1 MHIEPGVVTGA
12 KLALGYATGA
22 ASLGL
27 TARMTVQ
34 TIRES
39 SLAAFLA
46 RSVITSGLVFSFF
59 QVLPH
64 FSAGVS
70 EVHLILGSTLFLLFG
85 AGPAAVGMLLGLLV
99 SGLMFTP
106 ADLPQFGMNATTL
119 VGALVA
125 LQLAARRIILREL
138 AYVDLSYGQVLRL
151 SLTFQAATVAWV
163 AFWVLWGEGFSAA
176 TLADIA
182 AFGASYAVVI
192 AIEPLVDLAV
202 LAIAKAARAKEKFAF
217 LDARMFQARNA
228 V

>member
-1 MHIEPGVVTGA
+1 MHIEPGVVNGA
-12 KLALGYATGA
+12 KLALGYVTGA
-22 ASLGL
+22 AGLGL
-27 TARMTVQ
+27 TAKMALQ

-46 RSVITSGLVFSFF
+46 RSAVTGALVFSFF
-59 QVLPH
+59 QILPH

-99 SGLMFTP
+99 SGLLFSP

-125 LQLAARRIILREL
+125 LQMVARRTIAPATPYVEL
-138 AYVDLSYGQVLRL
+138 GYGQVLRL
-151 SLTFQAATVAWV
+151 SLAFQTATVAWV

-182 AFGASYAVVI
+182 TFGASYAVVI

-202 LAIAKAARAKEKFAF
+202 LALAKRLRKGAGTPGLLSTRLYAPAA
-217 LDARMFQARNA
+217 
-228 V
+228 